1 MSIRSF
7 IAISIPK
14 TMANALGDAAAK
26 MAYQDKSNA
35 VRWADQANYHVT
47 LAFLGEQTE
56 RDLES
61 LAERL
66 DDQLP
71 TNSFEM
77 AISHISPFP
86 ESKPKLIAAMLAKSF
101 ELSEL
106 HERVISSVSSCGLH
120 FDKRRFNPH
129 ITLGRFR
136 HSKNAYA
143 GVISSAFTM
152 ASEVGEVVLYESVLT
167 PSGAEYEPL
176 YRFPLDYHAYQLD
189 EI

>member
-7 IAISIPK
+7 IAISIPQEM
-14 TMANALGDAAAK
+14 TNALGDTAAK

-35 VRWADQANYHVT
+35 VRWADQANYHIT
-47 LAFLGEQTE
+47 LAFLGEQSE

-61 LAERL
+61 LAEKL

-77 AISHISPFP
+77 TISHISPFP
-86 ESKPKLIAAMLAKSF
+86 ESKPKLIAAMLAKSY
-101 ELSEL
+101 ELSDL
-106 HERVISSVSSCGLH
+106 HERVVSSVNTCGLQ

-136 HSKNAYA
+136 HSKNPYA
-143 GVISSAFTM
+143 GTIPSAFAM
-152 ASEVGEVVLYESVLT
+152 SAEIGEVVLYESVLS
-167 PSGAEYEPL
+167 PAGAEYEPL
-176 YRFPLDYHAYQLD
+176 YRFPLDYHAFEFD
-189 EI
+189 EV